1 MTRRRTLGDWL
12 AYVERAHPRAWDLGL
27 DRVRRVAERLDVLPP
42 APRNI
47 VVAGTNGKGST
58 SMYAEALLRTSG
70 LRVGTTLSPHL
81 FRFNERIRLDGVPVE
96 DEAIVDA
103 FEAIE
108 ARREDTTLTYFEYGI
123 LAALTVFRRAAVD
136 ATVLEVGLGGRLDA
150 VNIVD
155 AQVTVITSIGLDH
168 QDYLGHDTES
178 IGAEKA
184 GILRP
189 GVPCVFGEPVP
200 PASVV
205 RRASAL
211 GAQLLL
217 RERDFAARR
226 EGTAWSFRGH
236 AGEAS
241 VSSRALALP
250 AVALE
255 NAATALQAVL
265 LLGADP
271 AHVADLCAGAKSA
284 ALPGRFERRRFLDRT
299 VLLDVAHNPHGASFL
314 AALLRAHPVAGRTLA
329 VMGCLK
335 DKDAAGIVAAL
346 GDVIDEWSFVGTGTT
361 RGQSAEDTL
370 AKVNGIVSGAAY
382 ADVRGAL
389 VAAAHRAR
397 AEDRI
402 VVFGSF
408 DVVQRAYAVIGA
420 GA

>member
-1 MTRRRTLGDWL
+1 MTGPRTLGDWL
-12 AYVERAHPRAWDLGL
+12 AYIEGAHPRAWDLGL

-42 APRNI
+42 APRNL

-58 SMYAEALLRTSG
+58 SVYAEALLRNSG

-108 ARREDTTLTYFEYGI
+108 AVREDTTLTYFEYGI
-123 LAALTVFRRAAVD
+123 LAALTVFHRAAVD
-136 ATVLEVGLGGRLDA
+136 ASVLEVGLGGRLDA

-189 GVPCVFGEPVP
+189 GVPCVFGEPTP

-211 GAQLLL
+211 GAPLLL
-217 RERDFAARR
+217 RDRDFAAHR
-226 EGTAWSFRGH
+226 EGTAWSFRGRS
-236 AGEAS
+236 GEAFVAS
-241 VSSRALALP
+241 PGLALP

-265 LLGADP
+265 LLGVDP
-271 AHVADLCAGAKSA
+271 GRVTDLCAGAKSA
-284 ALPGRFERRRFLDRT
+284 ALPGRFERRRFHDRT
-299 VLLDVAHNPHGASFL
+299 VLLDVAHNPHGATFL
-314 AALLRAHPVAGRTLA
+314 AALLRAHPVAGRTFA

-346 GDVIDEWSFVGTGTT
+346 DDVIDQWSFVGTGTT

-370 AKVNGIVSGAAY
+370 AKVNGLVSGSAY
-382 ADVRGAL
+382 ADVGGAL
-389 VAAAHRAR
+389 VAAAHGAR

-402 VVFGSF
+402 IVFGSF
-408 DVVQRAYAVIGA
+408 DVVQRAYAVIGT